1 MFVDREHLVPNLL
14 ESPADQRTFSYHLM
28 FVDLEQLF
36 PVLLEESLDVLLHE
50 GLHKASS
57 VLPAQKRV
65 SKQISTRLFRLKTT
79 K

>member
-1 MFVDREHLVPNLL
+1 
-14 ESPADQRTFSYHLM
+14 M

-36 PVLLEESLDVLLHE
+36 PVQLEEGLDILLHE

-65 SKQISTRLFRLKTT
+65 SK
-79 K
+79 